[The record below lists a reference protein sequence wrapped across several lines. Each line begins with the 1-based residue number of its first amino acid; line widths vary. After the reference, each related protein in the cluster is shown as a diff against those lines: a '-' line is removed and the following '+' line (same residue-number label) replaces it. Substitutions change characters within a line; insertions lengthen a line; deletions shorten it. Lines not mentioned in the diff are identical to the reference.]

1 MGFNSENDKEHSSMR
16 RNNSKMTN
24 VVIGLLGIVG
34 IYIVIMAVKHEGV
47 QDWGGL
53 AAFVGALFIGLTG
66 IYGTKAYQ
74 KKYES

>member
-1 MGFNSENDKEHSSMR
+1 MSYNSENDKAHSSMR

-34 IYIVIMAVKHEGV
+34 IYIIIMAVKHEGV
-47 QDWGGL
+47 NDWGGL

-66 IYGTKAYQ
+66 LYGAKAYQ
-74 KKYES
+74 KQYEK